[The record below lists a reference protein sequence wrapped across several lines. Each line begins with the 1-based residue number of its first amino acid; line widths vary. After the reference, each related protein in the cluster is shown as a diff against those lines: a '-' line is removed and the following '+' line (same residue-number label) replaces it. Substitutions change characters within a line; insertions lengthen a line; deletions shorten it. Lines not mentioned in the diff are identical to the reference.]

1 MIPARRMCESA
12 RTSVATRRPTA
23 TARRLTLD
31 TSDSSTI
38 ATLSRKLINRL
49 ICFSDTV
56 SAAAAMNLD
65 DTPSQAEFRTRARA
79 WLAEHRHE
87 SPRPIAGLHV
97 DDPAPYREWQGKLAH
112 AGLVGVTWPVQFGGG
127 GLGPS
132 EEMIAGDE
140 IARAGCAQIVDH
152 IAIGELGP
160 TLIAYG
166 TAEQKER
173 YVGPM
178 LYGTEGWC
186 QLFSEPGAGSDLA
199 GISTRAR
206 VSDDG
211 WVLNGQKVWTTLA
224 QFAEYGLLLA
234 RTDPDVPKH
243 KGLTMFVVPMD
254 APGVTVRPLRLM
266 SGSAPFNEVFFDD
279 VRLAP
284 DAVVGPVDSGWGVS
298 ITTLMFERLMAL
310 SAFEHLSPS
319 PEELIAPLLDSP
331 ALANGDIRRRIAE
344 LTVDRLALRYTAY
357 RALSDLEDGR
367 MPGPEAGLGKIGVVE
382 AGRKAAALIA
392 ETLGPDALEGQWG
405 ELAAEMPGMRSAGG
419 TEEILRNT
427 IGERVLGLPSEP
439 RLDKDRP
446 FSELT
451 RT

>member
-1 MIPARRMCESA
+1 LFFWYRR
-12 RTSVATRRPTA
+12 R
-23 TARRLTLD
+23 
-31 TSDSSTI
+31 
-38 ATLSRKLINRL
+38 
-49 ICFSDTV
+49 
-56 SAAAAMNLD
+56 AAAMNLD
-65 DTPSQAEFRTRARA
+65 DTPSQAEFRARARA
-79 WLAEHRHE
+79 WLSEHRHE
-87 SPRPIAGLHV
+87 SPPPIAGLHV
-97 DDPAPYREWQGKLAH
+97 EDPAPYREWQGKLAS

-166 TAEQKER
+166 TEEQKER

-178 LYGTEGWC
+178 LFGTEGWC

-206 VSDDG
+206 LGDDG

-224 QFAEYGLLLA
+224 QFADYGLLLA

-266 SGSAPFNEVFFDD
+266 SGSAPFNEVFFDEL
-279 VRLAP
+279 RLGP
-284 DAVVGPVDSGWGVS
+284 DAVVGPVDGGWGVS

-319 PEELIAPLLDSP
+319 PEELIAPLLGHP
-331 ALANGDIRRRIAE
+331 ALNDGDVRRRIAE
-344 LTVDRLALRYTAY
+344 LTVDRLALRYTAF
-357 RALSDLEDGR
+357 RALSDLEGGR